1 MLTIK
6 DLSAS
11 KELDSAA
18 MTTVR
23 GGTVERVTPFFGIF
37 SAPAIDAGVHELSQ
51 VQGAAID
58 QSGNMGGFNGV
69 ANGQYQNGVAGQVVS
84 GFGGPVIGL

>member
-11 KELDSAA
+11 KDLDRAA
-18 MTTVR
+18 MTDVR
-23 GGTVERVTPFFGIF
+23 GGRLGPVVPFFGIVN
-37 SAPAIDAGVHELSQ
+37 APIIDTGVHELSQ

-69 ANGQYQNGVAGQVVS
+69 ANWQYQNGVSGQAV
-84 GFGGPVIGL
+84 G

>member
-6 DLSAS
+6 DLTAS

-23 GGTVERVTPFFGIF
+23 GGTLERVTPFFGIF
-37 SAPAIDAGVHELSQ
+37 STPAIDAGVHELSQ

-58 QSGNMGGFNGV
+58 QSGNVGGFNGV
-69 ANGQYQNGVAGQVVS
+69 ANGQYQNGVSGQVVR

>member
-18 MTTVR
+18 MTKVR
-23 GGTVERVTPFFGIF
+23 GGTLKRVTPFFGIF
-37 SAPAIDAGVHELSQ
+37 NAPTIDTGVHELSQ

-69 ANGQYQNGVAGQVVS
+69 ANGQYQNGVSGQVFS
-84 GFGGPVIGL
+84 GVAGPVLAL